1 MRASP
6 TGVTSS
12 PSSLLCPVQ
21 EGQAVKM
28 ARVTKV
34 LGRTGNTGN
43 VTQVRQWANLEQCSL
58 AVRASD

>member
-1 MRASP
+1 M
-6 TGVTSS
+6 
-12 PSSLLCPVQ
+12 
-21 EGQAVKM
+21 KM